1 MNGRDFNLL
10 PAATAAAIESRRATR
25 GLSLVA
31 AGACALAAL
40 VATGGHWIDARSA
53 TMLAKAEASGAP
65 VLAIEAEIRAIGS
78 ERGAIAAALDLQ
90 RAVGVPVPATG
101 VIRAVAGALPEGATL
116 ERIALEYANVQGET
130 RRNRRPVR
138 DDAPP
143 RELRAEIAGFAA
155 DEADVGRLV
164 DRLSDLA
171 PVARVSLESSRSRE
185 MLGRSVREFR
195 IGFTVDLERRWRLPE
210 LAGGAIAD
218 AGMAGDG
225 GAEIEPAGGGR

>member
-1 MNGRDFNLL
+1 MNGRSFNLL
-10 PAATAAAIESRRATR
+10 PGATAAAVESRRATR
-25 GLSLVA
+25 ALSIVA
-31 AGACALAAL
+31 TGACALAAL
-40 VATGGHWIDARSA
+40 VAVAGHWIDTRSA

-65 VLAIEAEIRAIGS
+65 VLAIESEIRAIGS
-78 ERGAIAAALDLQ
+78 ERVAIASALDLQ

-101 VIRAVAGALPEGATL
+101 VIRAVAEALPDGATL
-116 ERIALEYANVQGET
+116 ERIALEFANVQGEA
-130 RRNRRPVR
+130 RRNRRPAR
-138 DDAPP
+138 NEPAP

-185 MLGRSVREFR
+185 LAGRSVREFR

-210 LAGGAIAD
+210 LATVTAS
-218 AGMAGDG
+218 AG
-225 GAEIEPAGGGR
+225 EAGGGDEGGAR

>member
-40 VATGGHWIDARSA
+40 VAAGGHWVETRSA
-53 TMLAKAEASGAP
+53 AMLARAEASGAP
-65 VLAIEAEIRAIGS
+65 VLAIEAEIRDIALA
-78 ERGAIAAALDLQ
+78 RGAIAEALDLQ

-116 ERIALEYANVQGET
+116 ERIALEYANVQGEA
-130 RRNRRPVR
+130 RRNRRPAR
-138 DDAPP
+138 DGAAP

-155 DEADVGRLV
+155 DETDVGRLV
-164 DRLSDLA
+164 DRLSGLA

-210 LAGGAIAD
+210 LAVGAVAD
-218 AGMAGDG
+218 AGMAGAGSSDVD
-225 GAEIEPAGGGR
+225 PAGGGR